1 MYYGRNRKKKKTLF
15 QTQALSIKHLVIGC
29 FEGVFAM
36 GQASWDES
44 LGHSGV
50 PAKQLRNVTNI
61 DKPLG
66 PEPLQLCRLDQC
78 DAPGRFGEES
88 EPSWARDAEVLVT
101 VPTMF
106 PRCMFLCPE

>member
-1 MYYGRNRKKKKTLF
+1 M
-15 QTQALSIKHLVIGC
+15 
-29 FEGVFAM
+29 EGVGRKTNVVPDASVVDQTPRHRLLR
-36 GQASWDES
+36 GGLRHGPGISWDES

-50 PAKQLRNVTNI
+50 PAKQLRTVTNI
-61 DKPLG
+61 DKTLG
-66 PEPLQLCRLDQC
+66 PEPLQLCRFDQC
-78 DAPGRFGEES
+78 DAPGRFGEDS